1 MQKAHAYI
9 YIPVCAE
16 MRLKMT
22 INDGFRFI
30 YANQSSDEFGVFKGA
45 FGNGTDNIDEA
56 TGLITSKTMFQEKWS
71 FHGIEKNEP
80 LKFKLTIA
88 KSDGT
93 YFDAYEE
100 RAIKKWLCKKK
111 RHWLYIDQDDL
122 ANIGYYCILLNPQK
136 VSVGL
141 KSAGIS
147 FDVICDSNHAWSDL
161 QKQRRLSSDGTF
173 QFIYH
178 SDFDEEVL
186 TPVFT
191 ITPLS
196 DGTIKIK
203 NRTTGKEV
211 SIDHCITTETITM
224 DCENEIMVSSSGRVL
239 IGNWNKRFLQIIEGV
254 NMIELTGDFV
264 LDMEYRL
271 PVRIGG

>member
-1 MQKAHAYI
+1 
-9 YIPVCAE
+9 
-16 MRLKMT
+16 MT

-30 YANQSSDEFGVFKGA
+30 YANQSSDEFGVFKGS
-45 FGNGTDNIDEA
+45 FGNDTDSNDEA
-56 TGLITSKTMFQEKWS
+56 SSLITSKTMFQEKWS
-71 FHGIEKNEP
+71 LHGIEGSEP

-122 ANIGYYCILLNPQK
+122 ANVGYYCILLNPQK

-161 QKQRRLSSDGTF
+161 RTQRKLSSDGTF

-178 SDFDEEVL
+178 SDFDEDVL
-186 TPVFT
+186 APVFT
-191 ITPLS
+191 ITPLT
-196 DGTIKIK
+196 DGNIKIENK
-203 NRTTGKEV
+203 TTKEEV
-211 SIDHCITTETITM
+211 SINNCITTEIITM
-224 DCENEIMVSSSGRVL
+224 DCENEIIESSTGRVL
-239 IGNWNKRFLQIIEGV
+239 LDNWNRRFLQIIEGV
-254 NMIELTGDFV
+254 NVIELTGNFV

-271 PVRIGG
+271 PVRVGG